1 MDLSLYQNDIEASVR
16 FTLQEDIGSGDITA
30 QLIPAEQQ
38 AHARIITRDRAIIAG
53 VAWVN
58 EVFRQVDPTV
68 EVNWLV
74 KEGEWIEPN
83 QVLFELKGSRSE
95 EHTSELQ

>member
-1 MDLSLYQNDIEASVR
+1 MDLSLYQSDIEASVR

-53 VAWVN
+53 KAWVN
-58 EVFRQVDPTV
+58 EVFRQVDPAV

-74 KEGEWIEPN
+74 EEGEWIDRKS
-83 QVLFELKGSRSE
+83 VV
-95 EHTSELQ
+95 